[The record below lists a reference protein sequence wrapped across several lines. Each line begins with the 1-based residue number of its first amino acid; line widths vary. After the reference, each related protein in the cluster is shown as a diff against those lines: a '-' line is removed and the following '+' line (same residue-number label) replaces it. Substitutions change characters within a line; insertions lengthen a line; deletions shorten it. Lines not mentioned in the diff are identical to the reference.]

1 MVVFGRVQRSD
12 LRRLAPIREPRV
24 LSEVPR
30 RVWTDEE
37 WERIQ
42 LGFRARGMDDRWH
55 LFLEGDRLFLH
66 RSWLGDGRYEVTFT
80 EVADGRRITEVIV
93 EGAEPRFP
101 GGSDHELCAL
111 LERLIDGQ
119 LLREQEYGWWSAG
132 RVGDDG
138 RRRMALSG

>member
-1 MVVFGRVQRSD
+1 M
-12 LRRLAPIREPRV
+12 